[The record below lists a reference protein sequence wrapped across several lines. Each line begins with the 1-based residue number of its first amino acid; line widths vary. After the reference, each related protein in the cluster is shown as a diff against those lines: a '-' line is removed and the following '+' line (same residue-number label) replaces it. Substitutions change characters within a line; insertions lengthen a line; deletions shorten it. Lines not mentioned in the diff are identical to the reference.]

1 MRAYEDRADLLRC
14 LIIGPLGTPFQNA
27 PFLFDVFLSPTKF
40 PQEPPSVFFHSWCGG
55 TRVSPNLYAE
65 GTSLTAQELVN
76 GRLTLIV
83 EQVRSAYRYSTPG
96 TATRARCVA

>member
-1 MRAYEDRADLLRC
+1 MTAQTDPQPTANILVRAYEDRADLLRC

-40 PQEPPSVFFHSWCGG
+40 PHEPPNVFFHSWAGG

-65 GTSLTAQELVN
+65 GASPLVPHF
-76 GRLTLIV
+76 
-83 EQVRSAYRYSTPG
+83 STNPME
-96 TATRARCVA
+96 RCAGLN